1 MSQAPQQEQGLV
13 VNSHGRHYVVE
24 SPDGSRR
31 ICHPR
36 GKKGQAVVGDQVLW
50 LPAKQGQGEE
60 GTIEKVLARKSLFYR
75 QDEIRTKAFAAN
87 IDQVLILLAAEPV
100 FSESQLA
107 KALIAAQEQGIE
119 AIIAL
124 NKEDL
129 TPEFAAAWLRL
140 SAYRSLQKNAQPLYR
155 VLRLNLE
162 GKNGGSD
169 YPTLLTCLEGKATL
183 VLGPSGVGKSTLINR
198 LIPEANALT
207 AEISQALNSGKHTT
221 TTTTWYW
228 LNHPAESTS
237 TEKKERQQ
245 RSAILDSPG
254 FQEFGL
260 NHINKQDLARWMPDI
275 YAHAGNCRF
284 YNCTH
289 IHEPGCGV
297 IAAVQSEEEY
307 LQSLESSAAPKA
319 GETGGPCDLNNKI
332 ALNRYALYVQLFD
345 ELPAFSN
352 QNR

>member
-1 MSQAPQQEQGLV
+1 MSHTPQQEQGLV

-36 GKKGQAVVGDQVLW
+36 GKKGQAVVGDQVMW
-50 LPAKQGQGEE
+50 LPAKPGQGDE
-60 GTIEKVLARKSLFYR
+60 GTIEKVLDRESLFYR

-87 IDQVLILLAAEPV
+87 IDQVLVLLAAEPV

-129 TPEFAAAWLRL
+129 PEGFDAAWLRL
-140 SAYRSLQKNAQPLYR
+140 SAYRAEQANGQPLYR
-155 VLRLNLE
+155 VLRLNLD
-162 GKNGGSD
+162 GARGGSD
-169 YPTLLTCLEGKATL
+169 YADLLDALNGKATL

-198 LIPEANALT
+198 LVPHAKALT

-228 LNHPAESTS
+228 LPALGEGAEAAPQKT
-237 TEKKERQQ
+237 
-245 RSAILDSPG
+245 AILDSPG

-260 NHINKQDLARWMPDI
+260 HHIRRQDLARWMPDI
-275 YAHAGNCRF
+275 HAHAGDCRF

-289 IHEPGCGV
+289 IHEPGCSV
-297 IAAVQSEEEY
+297 IAAVQSEEDY
-307 LQSLESSAAPKA
+307 LLAMETEALAEASGGEKPPSLE
-319 GETGGPCDLNNKI
+319 GKI

-345 ELPAFSN
+345 ELPS
-352 QNR
+352 

>member
-1 MSQAPQQEQGLV
+1 MSHTPQQEQGLV

-36 GKKGQAVVGDQVLW
+36 GKKGQAVVGDQVMW
-50 LPAKQGQGEE
+50 LPAKQGQGDE
-60 GTIEKVLARKSLFYR
+60 GTIEKVRERTSLFYR

-119 AIIAL
+119 AIIGL

-129 TPEFAAAWLRL
+129 PEGFEAAWLRL
-140 SAYRSLQKNAQPLYR
+140 SAYRAVQPDGKPLYR
-155 VLRLNLE
+155 VLRLNLDGE
-162 GKNGGSD
+162 SGGSD
-169 YPTLLTCLEGKATL
+169 YPELMERLHGKATL

-198 LIPEANALT
+198 LVPNAKALT

-221 TTTTWYW
+221 TTTSWYW
-228 LNHPAESTS
+228 LPQSSTDS
-237 TEKKERQQ
+237 APSSNNANPVTSKT
-245 RSAILDSPG
+245 AILDSPG

-260 NHINKQDLARWMPDI
+260 NHIRRQDLVRWMPDI
-275 YAHAGNCRF
+275 NAHAGHCRF
-284 YNCTH
+284 YNCSH
-289 IHEPGCGV
+289 IHEPGCSV
-297 IAAVQSEEEY
+297 IDAVQSEEEY
-307 LQSLESSAAPKA
+307 LQALENEAFGDPANAAQAP
-319 GETGGPCDLNNKI
+319 DLDGKI
-332 ALNRYALYVQLFD
+332 ALNRYSLYVQLFD
-345 ELPAFSN
+345 ELPSA
-352 QNR
+352 

>member
-1 MSQAPQQEQGLV
+1 MSHTPQQEQGLV

-24 SPDGSRR
+24 SPDGTRR

-36 GKKGQAVVGDQVLW
+36 GKKGQAVVGDQVMW
-50 LPAKQGQGEE
+50 LPAKQGQGDE
-60 GTIEKVLARKSLFYR
+60 GTIEKVLERQSLFYR

-129 TPEFAAAWLRL
+129 PEGFEAAWLRL
-140 SAYRSLQKNAQPLYR
+140 SAYRAEQPNGQPLYR
-155 VLRLNLE
+155 VLRLNLDGE
-162 GKNGGSD
+162 RGGSD
-169 YPTLLTCLEGKATL
+169 YPALMETLKGKATL

-198 LIPEANALT
+198 LVPHAKALT

-228 LNHPAESTS
+228 LPTAAEDAQAQPQKT
-237 TEKKERQQ
+237 
-245 RSAILDSPG
+245 AILDSPG

-260 NHINKQDLARWMPDI
+260 NHIRRQDLVRWMPDI
-275 YAHAGNCRF
+275 HAHANDCRF

-289 IHEPGCGV
+289 IHEPGCSV
-297 IAAVQSEEEY
+297 IAAVQSEDDYLLALENEAFEE
-307 LQSLESSAAPKA
+307 ENGAPSAPNLD
-319 GETGGPCDLNNKI
+319 GKI
-332 ALNRYALYVQLFD
+332 ALNRYMLYVQLFD
-345 ELPAFSN
+345 ELPS
-352 QNR
+352 